1 MESNKYPEVTVT
13 VINRDDIKKISNEKI
28 VLKRKSGKKQR
39 EILTFQAIDTTDYD
53 SYSQA
58 IRTAIA
64 YEWNELPNQITKA
77 AAALNLKKR

>member
-28 VLKRKSGKKQR
+28 VLKRKYGKKQR

-64 YEWNELPNQITKA
+64 Y
-77 AAALNLKKR
+77 

>member
-1 MESNKYPEVTVT
+1 MESNKYPEVTVP

-28 VLKRKSGKKQR
+28 VLKRKYGKKQR